1 MANEI
6 PIQNIYY
13 MLSYAYDVLKEG
25 ENVKLADDDFENIYD
40 LFGKILVNG
49 LGLLIKRGFNREYV
63 NVSEEIP
70 LLRGKIS
77 INETLKRQNHIVGKL
92 NCEYDEL
99 SSNVLFNQI
108 IKASITNLVKYK
120 GLDKQIRDRLLNIN
134 RYFHDINLIQLQK
147 QHFSLIRYHRNNRFY
162 RLIIDVC
169 ELLFDEMLV
178 STQKGET
185 IFKDFIRDGRMAALY
200 EKFILNFYKKELTDV
215 KVHSPILQWDKDI
228 DFEHVGNA
236 FLPIMRTDIVLENK
250 NQQLIIDAK
259 YYSNALQVRNVGDT
273 KKLISGNLYQIFTY
287 INNSIFDGIKSG
299 MLIYPVVDTDMD
311 FVYSIQGKKIYVKT
325 LNLNT
330 SWDNIRN
337 RLMEFPDV
345 CLSNTAL

>member
-6 PIQNIYY
+6 PIRNIYY

-25 ENVKLADDDFENIYD
+25 ENVKLADEVFENIYD

-49 LGLLIKRGFNREYV
+49 LGLLIKRGFNREYI
-63 NVSEEIP
+63 NLSEELP
-70 LLRGKIS
+70 LLRGKID

-120 GLDKQIRDRLLNIN
+120 GIDKQIREKLMNIN
-134 RYFHDINLIQLQK
+134 RYFQDIDLIQLQK
-147 QHFSLIRYHRNNRFY
+147 QHFSRIRYHRNNRFY
-162 RLIIDVC
+162 RLIIDIC
-169 ELLFDEMLV
+169 ELLFDEILV
-178 STQKGET
+178 SSQKGET

-200 EKFILNFYKKELTDV
+200 EKFILNFYKKELSEV
-215 KVHSPILQWDKDI
+215 QVYSPIFQWDKDSG
-228 DFEHVGNA
+228 FEHVGA
-236 FLPIMRTDIVLENK
+236 SFLPIMRTDIVLQNEK
-250 NQQLIIDAK
+250 EQLIMDAK

-273 KKLISGNLYQIFTY
+273 KKLISGNLYQIYTY
-287 INNSIFDGIKSG
+287 INNSTFTGNKSG

-330 SWDNIRN
+330 SWENIHH
-337 RLMEFPDV
+337 RLIDIAKV
-345 CLSNTAL
+345 I